1 MMNVK
6 QIIFFVCLLAL
17 AIGGTLLINQKD
29 EPSRLSTLTSSS
41 LGGDF
46 TLHAATGP
54 VSLSDYEGKVVLL
67 FMGFTHCPD
76 ICPTSLAVM
85 TQALD
90 NMSEAEADQV
100 QGLFISVDPERDTPE
115 HLAEYVAHFSPR
127 ITGIT
132 GSKEELDKVVRQYG
146 AFYRI
151 VETPNS
157 AMSYTVDHTAR
168 IYLIDKQGKMA
179 AALQHTLSP
188 DELATAIKA
197 QI

>member
-1 MMNVK
+1 MNMK
-6 QIIFFVCLLAL
+6 QLLILVCLLVL
-17 AIGGTLLINQKD
+17 AIGGTLLIGQQD
-29 EPSRLSTLTSSS
+29 QSSRQPALPGSS

-54 VSLSDYEGKVVLL
+54 VSLSDFSGKVVVI

-90 NMSEAEADQV
+90 RMNEQEAEQV

-115 HLAEYVAHFSPR
+115 HLAEYIGHFSPR

-157 AMSYTVDHTAR
+157 ALSYTVDHTAR
-168 IYLIDKQGKMA
+168 IYLIDRQGRMA

-188 DELATAIKA
+188 DELASAIRA
-197 QI
+197 QL